1 MKKQIFLAV
10 VVYSFLSLLQPLSN
24 FILLPVY
31 TQFFSESDYGT
42 LAVLNNLNVFLSI
55 IGGLNLV
62 NAIIAFYSS
71 YNDDEE
77 LLNKYI
83 GNILSFTFYFNM
95 IFLGVM
101 CLGGNLF
108 FKLIFKQEISFF
120 PNGLLII
127 VYGMLSNII
136 TGYLNFMKY
145 KRNLARFA
153 LISLCLFILNTVLQY
168 VFIVYLKEGISGT
181 LLARVIA
188 VVICFILVLFYNFR
202 YFFAKIE
209 YNRNIKASL
218 MYSTASILSAC
229 INWATNY
236 NDRFFIER
244 FIDLKSL
251 GIYSLLSTITS
262 LTEIGYFALG
272 SALQPFI
279 FEYYKENNTRGVQKL
294 YQIFILLSVCMV
306 SFIILFGS
314 NLNLF
319 IQNPGY
325 LQVVNYLSLMAIGYI
340 FSSLYYLFNLQI
352 IYSKK
357 SKYFIYLSL
366 YLLGTSLLLNTALIP
381 KFGIWGAVAGSTIAK
396 LLSAFTIFYFAR
408 KSLKLPFEKRNYY
421 MILLF
426 LGVITGFWLLSRNN
440 IISYN
445 LSGILQ
451 FISVIAIVF
460 ILSRKMLFEFY
471 NLVIQKFRKPV
482 SAD

>member
-1 MKKQIFLAV
+1 
-10 VVYSFLSLLQPLSN
+10 
-24 FILLPVY
+24 
-31 TQFFSESDYGT
+31 
-42 LAVLNNLNVFLSI
+42 
-55 IGGLNLV
+55 
-62 NAIIAFYSS
+62 
-71 YNDDEE
+71 
-77 LLNKYI
+77 
-83 GNILSFTFYFNM
+83 
-95 IFLGVM
+95 
-101 CLGGNLF
+101 
-108 FKLIFKQEISFF
+108 
-120 PNGLLII
+120 
-127 VYGMLSNII
+127 
-136 TGYLNFMKY
+136 
-145 KRNLARFA
+145 
-153 LISLCLFILNTVLQY
+153 
-168 VFIVYLKEGISGT
+168 
-181 LLARVIA
+181 
-188 VVICFILVLFYNFR
+188 
-202 YFFAKIE
+202 
-209 YNRNIKASL
+209 